1 MIEGSEYS
9 FDFLKI
15 LFGDFSLMI
24 YLEILFRVIIIMSV
38 TILLIKW
45 IGKRAVGNLGSADIL
60 LIVAMGSAV
69 GDAMLYPT
77 IPLAVALSVIILI
90 ATFQKL
96 LVHFQIKYESVR
108 KVTHL
113 PTTKLVEN
121 GRLLQENFEG
131 ADIDNGDVLMLLRRN
146 GIRDLSEVQHAY
158 YERSG
163 ELSVFR
169 YCDDKIEVSILPDDI
184 EDIDSFG
191 NEKSTVTR

>member
-1 MIEGSEYS
+1 MIDGNEYT

-24 YLEILFRVIIIMSV
+24 YLEILFRVIIIMSY
-38 TILLIKW
+38 TILVVNW

-77 IPLAVALSVIILI
+77 IPLTVPLSVITLI
-90 ATFQKL
+90 AAFQKIM
-96 LVHFQIKYESVR
+96 VYFQIKYERVR
-108 KVTHL
+108 NITHL
-113 PTTKLVEN
+113 STTKLVEN
-121 GRLLQENFEG
+121 GKLLSENFEA
-131 ADIDNGDVLMLLRRN
+131 ADIDNGDVLMLLRKN

-163 ELSVFR
+163 DLSVFR
-169 YCDDKIEVSILPDDI
+169 YKDGDIVTSILPDQ
-184 EDIDSFG
+184 IDDLDNFG
-191 NEKSTVTR
+191 KVS